1 VRVPSLIK
9 FSSLCYFGSG
19 AFAAGLIMG
28 SATTLNAQDLY
39 LSAHYDLEKLVR
51 NLFLGT
57 KEVEV
62 SNIRFTGAKGSLGVF
77 SYKGGKL
84 GIEEGFV
91 MTTGTL
97 SGVRG
102 PNNNPVS
109 GSENLQSGDSDL
121 DALARGRSMDAVI
134 LEFDFVPVSD
144 YISFRYVFASEEYL
158 EFVNR
163 GYNDV
168 FGFFISG
175 PGIEGKLNLATVM
188 GGQDVVSV
196 NTINDRVNPHLYIDN
211 GSTSDPRTQ
220 ANPKPVWDKK
230 IQFDGFTKV
239 LKARAKVQP
248 YKTYHIKLAIAD
260 VGDRFVD
267 SAVFLEARS
276 FISEGTKAPPPPGY
290 RPTSQA
296 HTDKKRKPLPRS
308 ALVEFDFDS
317 WKIPDTS
324 RDKLYFMWRD
334 IKDYPDLARIEIRG
348 HTDYKGTDLYNK
360 RLSEKRVESV
370 VEFLVKLGYPR
381 EHIILREGLGES
393 QPKASNETEEGRARN
408 RRVEV
413 RVLWNG
419 K

>member
-1 VRVPSLIK
+1 MPI
-9 FSSLCYFGSG
+9 
-19 AFAAGLIMG
+19 A
-28 SATTLNAQDLY
+28 AQDLY
-39 LSAHYDLEKLVR
+39 LSGSYDLEKLVR

-57 KEVEV
+57 RDVEV
-62 SNIRFTGAKGSLGVF
+62 SNVRFTGAKGSLGIF

-91 MTTGTL
+91 MTTGGL
-97 SGVRG
+97 SGIRG
-102 PNNNPVS
+102 PNKNPVS
-109 GSENLQSGDSDL
+109 GSENHQSGDPDL
-121 DALARGRSMDAVI
+121 DAISKGRSMDAVV
-134 LEFDFVPVSD
+134 LEFDFVPVSE

-163 GYNDV
+163 GYNDA
-168 FGFFISG
+168 FGFFLSG
-175 PGIEGKLNLATVM
+175 PGIQGKLNLATVM

-196 NTINDRVNPHLYIDN
+196 NSINDVENPHLYIDN
-211 GSTSDPRTQ
+211 GSTSDPKTQ
-220 ANPKPVWDKK
+220 ANPRPIYDKN

-276 FISEGTKAPPPPGY
+276 FISEGEKLPPPPGY
-290 RPTSQA
+290 RGSTAAPG
-296 HTDKKRKPLPRS
+296 DKKRKPLPRS

-334 IKDYPDLARIEIRG
+334 IKDYPHLARIEIRG
-348 HTDYKGTDLYNK
+348 HTDFKGTDEYNK
-360 RLSEKRVESV
+360 KLSEKRVASV

-393 QPKASNETEEGRARN
+393 FPKMPNDTDEGRARN

>member
-1 VRVPSLIK
+1 MLLWVQGCLLSR
-9 FSSLCYFGSG
+9 G
-19 AFAAGLIMG
+19 
-28 SATTLNAQDLY
+28 QDLY
-39 LSAHYDLEKLVR
+39 LSANYNLEKVVR

-57 KEVEV
+57 KEVEI
-62 SNIRFTGAKGSLGVF
+62 SNIRFSGSKGSLGLF

-84 GIEEGFV
+84 GIEEGFLL
-91 MTTGTL
+91 TTGHL
-97 SGVRG
+97 NGVRG
-102 PNNNPVS
+102 PNNNPIS
-109 GSENLQSGDSDL
+109 GSELMQGGDADL
-121 DALARGRSMDAVI
+121 DALAQARTMDAVS
-134 LEFDFVPVSD
+134 LEFDFVPVSEF
-144 YISFRYVFASEEYL
+144 ISFRYVFASEEYL

-175 PGIEGKLNLATVM
+175 PGIDGKLNLATVM
-188 GGQDVVSV
+188 GGQDIVSV
-196 NTINDRVNPHLYIDN
+196 NSINDQVNSHLYVDN
-211 GSTSDPRTQ
+211 GSTSDPKTQ
-220 ANPKPVWDKK
+220 SKQRPVYDNK

-239 LKARAKVQP
+239 LKARARVQA

-276 FISEGTKAPPPPGY
+276 FISEGEKLPPPPGY
-290 RPTSQA
+290 RPSSTFLSE
-296 HTDKKRKPLPRS
+296 KKRKPLPRS
-308 ALVEFDFDS
+308 FLIEYDFDS

-324 RDKLYFMWRD
+324 RDKLYFVWKD

-348 HTDYKGTDLYNK
+348 HTDYKGTDEYNQ

-370 VEFLVKLGYPR
+370 VDFLVKLGYPR
-381 EHIILREGLGES
+381 EHIILRQGFGET

-413 RVLWNG
+413 RILWNG
-419 K
+419 R